1 MEPVSGEPRAA
12 GRVAGA
18 GRDRAGLA
26 GAGGQFLPRP
36 WSWPLGPSVGP
47 QADGILRPRRCSAR
61 WGQSGIERRSKG
73 VRFQGHSTPG
83 SG

>member
-18 GRDRAGLA
+18 GRDRAGPA

-47 QADGILRPRRCSAR
+47 QADGILRPRRCSAA
-61 WGQSGIERRSKG
+61 GDKVG
-73 VRFQGHSTPG
+73 
-83 SG
+83 